1 MVSKLHPE
9 QCMRVASHC
18 CCDICHARQVGSWCT
33 QTQTAD
39 FTFVTYHHESND
51 TTAAVDVFLFLQR
64 NLGVDYQG
72 LRDMMQAAAE
82 EQQLLD
88 PDNKAHEDW
97 VPLEVLRLFTESLTD
112 GMSGIMESFFT
123 DDAEQVL
130 AGVEAG
136 SIAVQQAAAEAEA
149 AMAAEAATA
158 AATGPPGRQKGASS
172 SKKGGVRGVAGQ
184 KSTLG
189 RAPVPPLGPPPAAA
203 AGASRRG
210 GGLGGLPVTPLRLN
224 TLMKHPLQL

>member
-1 MVSKLHPE
+1 
-9 QCMRVASHC
+9 
-18 CCDICHARQVGSWCT
+18 
-33 QTQTAD
+33 
-39 FTFVTYHHESND
+39 
-51 TTAAVDVFLFLQR
+51 VFLFWQR

-82 EQQLLD
+82 EQQLLN
-88 PDNKAHEDW
+88 PDNKEHEKW
-97 VPLEVLRLFTESLTD
+97 VPLDVLRLFTESLTD

-136 SIAVQQAAAEAEA
+136 TTAVQEAAAAAEAA
-149 AMAAEAATA
+149 VAAEAATA
-158 AATGPPGRQKGASS
+158 AAAGGESGRQKGATS

-203 AGASRRG
+203 GGASRRA
-210 GGLGGLPVTPLRLN
+210 GGLGLPVTPLRLN
-224 TLMKHPLQL
+224 TLTKAPLQL

>member
-1 MVSKLHPE
+1 
-9 QCMRVASHC
+9 
-18 CCDICHARQVGSWCT
+18 
-33 QTQTAD
+33 
-39 FTFVTYHHESND
+39 VTYDEKRDD
-51 TTAAVDVFLFLQR
+51 TIAAADVLLSLQR

-82 EQQLLD
+82 EQQMLD
-88 PDNKAHEDW
+88 PDNEEHKDW
-97 VPLEVLRLFTESLTD
+97 VPLDVLRLFTESLTD

-136 SIAVQQAAAEAEA
+136 TAAVQEAAAEAEA
-149 AMAAEAATA
+149 AVAAEAATA
-158 AATGPPGRQKGASS
+158 AATGAPGRHKGANS

-189 RAPVPPLGPPPAAA
+189 RAPVPPLGPQPAAA
-203 AGASRRG
+203 GGASRRG
-210 GGLGGLPVTPLRLN
+210 GGLGLPVTLLRLN
-224 TLMKHPLQL
+224 TFTKQPLQL